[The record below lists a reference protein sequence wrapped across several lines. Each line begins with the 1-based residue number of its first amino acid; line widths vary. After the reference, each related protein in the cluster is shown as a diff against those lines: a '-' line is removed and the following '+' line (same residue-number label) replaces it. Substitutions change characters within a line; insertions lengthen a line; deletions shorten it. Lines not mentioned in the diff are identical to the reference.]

1 VVSTDCPS
9 GPREILENG
18 RYGRLVPVGDEEAL
32 ADAITASLAESPDR
46 EALRQRAA
54 VFSAEASASAYLRAL
69 GLAEATPRGG

>member
-1 VVSTDCPS
+1 MVSADCPS

-18 RYGRLVPVGDEEAL
+18 RYGRLVPVGDENAL

-54 VFSAEASASAYLRAL
+54 AFSAEASASAYLRAL
-69 GLAEATPRGG
+69 GLDAAISREG